1 MNKRN
6 KLLERAIRP
15 TDYRSCIW
23 SHALIM
29 RPCGMSDNIKLRGM
43 RTMDVLCLAVKIVA
57 GAGGATQRDVI
68 GCVAT
73 VGKRFC
79 IPVLTYSGYLL
90 NLSP

>member
-1 MNKRN
+1 
-6 KLLERAIRP
+6 
-15 TDYRSCIW
+15 
-23 SHALIM
+23 
-29 RPCGMSDNIKLRGM
+29 M
-43 RTMDVLCLAVKIVA
+43 RTMDVLCLAVKMVAGA
-57 GAGGATQRDVI
+57 GAGGATQCDVI